1 MWSVWGVGVLLGWGW
16 ALQTTFF
23 SGGGLILALSPLSAW
38 LVRSNLR
45 SLEQGVLRWTGLQ
58 WLWLADG
65 SPPSAGASVA
75 VQPML
80 DVQWAILLRCSGPQS
95 PGGRLPRWL
104 WMARVVHEADDEAW
118 LSLRRAVYSPARR
131 EPDAASVSES

>member
-58 WLWLADG
+58 
-65 SPPSAGASVA
+65 
-75 VQPML
+75 
-80 DVQWAILLRCSGPQS
+80 
-95 PGGRLPRWL
+95 
-104 WMARVVHEADDEAW
+104 
-118 LSLRRAVYSPARR
+118 LSLIHI
-131 EPDAASVSES
+131 